1 MGCTSSSET
10 KAAPNNPPPPPPPK
24 SSTTDHEPPPLTVR
38 KRRSIFES
46 TDDVIDSGDASL
58 KITVLDDPTKQLLEK
73 ALAEYFGIE
82 QASKDYLKLD
92 LFVHSM
98 QREEI
103 AGGTTVLTEGQF
115 SSKLYVIET
124 GYIQITVKSAFVKT
138 VGKGATVGELLL
150 SPPEEAVPLKSTA
163 HCITN
168 TILWSLDK
176 DDLRRI
182 ELTASSEMLLRGSLY
197 EYFGVDKYSTEN
209 EKIDLFVKSMEREE
223 IKGGTTLIVEGEV
236 GNKLYI
242 IDSGYFQISI
252 KGQFVRTIGKGKVL
266 GDLALLYD
274 APRSASAHAIT
285 DAVVWSLHRD
295 AFRQINIESSSN
307 QFKKRAKW
315 LINCPEL
322 GSLNAVN
329 FTRLVNSFQVKEV
342 PEGTT
347 LYLAKSVATDCIL
360 IESGK
365 AAVFVPSEDIVAGR
379 SPSEVDTLLG
389 ISRPFVELRRK
400 LSRDLV
406 DFINGKSLSLDDI
419 EVETADTRPESMLS
433 SRPESMPMQEELQL
447 TKADAENWRKNDG
460 VFVCEV
466 SDGCLLATGA
476 LKQGSESDANNAW
489 KCTNRTWKFA
499 DGAWHAL
506 KTSYGIQSPITV
518 RTLEPCRVCAFSF
531 EAYDKLLESPEPVAI
546 DDNITEERSE
556 KSISYS
562 LQSEANSESF
572 KSSFDV
578 SMFRARCV
586 LGKGSFAI
594 VLLAELRSDETR
606 ETVFALKIY
615 DKKDVALN
623 SQLKN
628 VLRSSHLLRKMNSPF
643 VMRLHGTFQTPHQLY
658 MVLEPLLHGSLWDV
672 MADPPFS
679 KLGLPGNL
687 VQFYVA
693 SIVLGLAHVH
703 SVGAAYRELKP
714 ENVMLDGSGYPR
726 LVDFGMCKKI
736 PYVKTDARGS
746 QKLFSKSYTLF
757 GTPGRKNIVT

>member
-1 MGCTSSSET
+1 MGCTSSTET
-10 KAAPNNPPPPPPPK
+10 KASPNTPPPQPPSP
-24 SSTTDHEPPPLTVR
+24 SRQEPPPLTVR

-46 TDDVIDSGDASL
+46 TDDVIDSGHSSL
-58 KITVLDDPTKQLLEK
+58 KISVLDDPTKGLLEK

-82 QASKDYLKLD
+82 RTSKDYLKLD

-103 AGGTTVLTEGQF
+103 AGGTTLLTEGQF
-115 SSKLYVIET
+115 SPKLYVIET
-124 GYIQITVKSAFVKT
+124 GYVQITVKSSFVKT
-138 VGKGATVGELLL
+138 LGKGATVGELSLA
-150 SPPEEAVPLKSTA
+150 PPEEPLPLKSTA
-163 HCITN
+163 HCITKAV
-168 TILWSLDK
+168 LWSLDK
-176 DDLRRI
+176 EDLRRI

-197 EYFGVDKYSTEN
+197 EYFGVDKYSVEN
-209 EKIDLFVKSMEREE
+209 DKIDLFVKSMEREE
-223 IKGGTTLIVEGEV
+223 IQGGTTLIVEGEV

-242 IDSGYFQISI
+242 IESGYFQISI
-252 KGQFVRTIGKGKVL
+252 KGQFIRTIGKGKVL

-285 DAVVWSLHRD
+285 EAVVWSLHRD

-322 GSLNAVN
+322 GSLSAVN

-347 LYLAKSVATDCIL
+347 LYLAKSIATDCIL

-365 AAVFVPSEDIVAGR
+365 AAVFVPSEDVVSGR
-379 SPSEVDTLLG
+379 SPGEVDTLLG
-389 ISRPFVELRRK
+389 ISRPFVELKRK
-400 LSRDLV
+400 LSRELV
-406 DFINGKSLSLDDI
+406 DFINGKSISLDDI
-419 EVETADTRPESMLS
+419 EVETADTRPESMYS
-433 SRPESMPMQEELQL
+433 SRPESTPMHDDILANRPDIL
-447 TKADAENWRKNDG
+447 NMKRSDG
-460 VFVCEV
+460 IFVCEV
-466 SDGCLLATGA
+466 NDGCLLATGA
-476 LKQGSESDANNAW
+476 LKQGSETDANNAW

-506 KTSYGIQSPITV
+506 KTSYGIQSPMTV
-518 RTLEPCRVCAFSF
+518 RTLEPCRICAFSF
-531 EAYDKLLESPEPVAI
+531 EAYDKLLDSPEPVAV
-546 DDNITEERSE
+546 DDNITEERSD

-562 LQSEANSESF
+562 LQSEANSENF
-572 KSSFDV
+572 KTSFDV

-594 VLLAELRSDETR
+594 VLLAELRSDESR

-615 DKKDVALN
+615 DKKDVAQN

-628 VLRSSHLLRKMNSPF
+628 VLRSSQLLRKMNSPF
-643 VMRLHGTFQTPHQLY
+643 IMRLHGTFQTPHQLY

-672 MADPPFS
+672 MTDPPFS
-679 KLGLPGNL
+679 KLGLPGLL
-687 VQFYVA
+687 VQFYAA
-693 SIVLGLAHVH
+693 SIILGLSHVH

-714 ENVMLDGSGYPR
+714 ENVMFDAAGYPR

-736 PYVKTDARGS
+736 PYVKTDSRGS

-757 GTPGRKNIVT
+757 GTPGTFHVCN